1 LILSKSNLVKRN
13 RNASRKAAYIEKM
26 ANEHGPSDLNKED
39 PLESLLDDE
48 TDEEFGLPR
57 FQEHFADSLTP
68 AVLKDWSA
76 KDFASI
82 YVRFRPHLERHAK
95 RFLVNPSQVEEV
107 VQDAFLYLMTT
118 LPELDSELGVLKFL
132 KWKTRLLALDVIRAN
147 SRVSIAPLHEQRE
160 FEADIPEMGQE
171 LERADDAAIVSLAL
185 AKLQPRH
192 REALIATLYEE
203 KSVEVVSAQMGLGE
217 NAFRQLLFRS
227 RSAFKKA
234 LIGEAETAGL
244 SMSEVLSIA
253 ARKAAAESGK
263 LASVAGAFLLVLA
276 LSFGV
281 IPNLTSSVS
290 EENISLPQPVASQ
303 SQDFDSFNP
312 EGGSQ
317 LSSELEEGTFADPG
331 PGGMEGFL
339 EPATSETLS
348 SATGTPSETQLVPQ
362 ATENIV
368 LAEAGSESADPEPEE
383 SAARVLAVGNLRQ
396 TMGSSAATQLASLQG
411 TALLLSSNGPQGSL
425 KIDTGSGLSGVIH
438 YDLLSESGI
447 NQAWFTLTV
456 DRKEF
461 ISVPKVTFSQKTLNQ
476 DGTTTLSYIATD
488 LLIGDKTGEYD
499 FIAINDTVVSRS
511 AMRVNIV
518 FDADGSLVKSSLS
531 VTPRT

>member
-1 LILSKSNLVKRN
+1 
-13 RNASRKAAYIEKM
+13 M
-26 ANEHGPSDLNKED
+26 ADEHGPSDLNKED

-57 FQEHFADSLTP
+57 FQEHFADSLNP

-192 REALIATLYEE
+192 REALLATLYEE
-203 KSVEVVSAQMGLGE
+203 KSAEIVSAQMGLSE

-227 RSAFKKA
+227 RAAFKKA
-234 LIGEAETAGL
+234 LIGEAEISGL
-244 SMSEVLSIA
+244 SMSEVLSVA

-281 IPNLTSSVS
+281 IPNLTSNVPEDIVS
-290 EENISLPQPVASQ
+290 QPQPI
-303 SQDFDSFNP
+303 SQDSKAAEPPPPQALEGALPVEQGFAFEPAALEPKAGAATAGEEAVEQSREPGNAGSLNAAGAAQSKTAGGLESDSEVIELADPRTARTTQLRNTLSGNAAAGLARLDGSTVVAVQSGSAGTISVTSGTGVTANVSFDLESKTGIKSVWFKLSV
-312 EGGSQ
+312 EGEDFISAPKSWLAQ
-317 LSSELEEGTFADPG
+317 KIANSDGTFRLDY
-331 PGGMEGFL
+331 
-339 EPATSETLS
+339 
-348 SATGTPSETQLVPQ
+348 V
-362 ATENIV
+362 
-368 LAEAGSESADPEPEE
+368 
-383 SAARVLAVGNLRQ
+383 
-396 TMGSSAATQLASLQG
+396 
-411 TALLLSSNGPQGSL
+411 
-425 KIDTGSGLSGVIH
+425 
-438 YDLLSESGI
+438 
-447 NQAWFTLTV
+447 
-456 DRKEF
+456 
-461 ISVPKVTFSQKTLNQ
+461 
-476 DGTTTLSYIATD
+476 ATD
-488 LLIGDKTGEYD
+488 LVIGDALGKYD
-499 FIAINDTVVSRS
+499 FVAVEDSEVSRIAIQL
-511 AMRVNIV
+511 
-518 FDADGSLVKSSLS
+518 SLVLDSEGYVTGSTFAITARSSAS
-531 VTPRT
+531 